1 MRSIVQVYGP
11 NLRIFRS
18 FDLFGV
24 KDLCNNLRTLSI
36 IIQTVFVN
44 YYFPQHRLKF
54 LSPLQY
60 FGRII
65 QTTKTKCR
73 CAKNL
78 FKDQAL
84 SRFV

>member
-36 IIQTVFVN
+36 ISQTVFVN
-44 YYFPQHRLKF
+44 YYSTSIVSNFSVLYNI
-54 LSPLQY
+54 L
-60 FGRII
+60 
-65 QTTKTKCR
+65 
-73 CAKNL
+73 
-78 FKDQAL
+78 
-84 SRFV
+84 VE